1 MNSSSIVASLP
12 TADLAAAKA
21 FYTDKVGLKVAMEIP
36 EAGVVNFGDGANQL
50 GVYVSYTG
58 GKAPGTF
65 TQVTFV
71 VPDVPAAVSELQSK
85 GVVFEEYDMPQL
97 KTENAVATN
106 PDGSKAAWFRDPD
119 GNMLA
124 VVQEPA

>member
-1 MNSSSIVASLP
+1 MNSTSTVASLP
-12 TADLAAAKA
+12 VSDVAAAKA
-21 FYTDKVGLKVAMEIP
+21 FYTDKVGLTVAYEID
-36 EAGVVNFGDGANQL
+36 EAGVVNFGEGATQL
-50 GVYVSYTG
+50 GIYVSYTG

-71 VPDVPAAVSELQSK
+71 VPDVPASVSELQSK
-85 GVVFEEYDMPQL
+85 GVTFEEYDMPQL
-97 KTENAVATN
+97 KTDNGVATN

-124 VVQEPA
+124 LVQEPS